1 MHLLGTAQHALQE
14 NVMQKMNWQRKSAI
28 ARYTNKIKS
37 AIILKMTTNVTG
49 PRGGEISAEDAFNH
63 CAAIPVKIEQ
73 PTKDFKTN

>member
-1 MHLLGTAQHALQE
+1 
-14 NVMQKMNWQRKSAI
+14 
-28 ARYTNKIKS
+28 
-37 AIILKMTTNVTG
+37 MTTNVTG